1 MASHTGEKQGDVS
14 ATEKPTNSKDA
25 PKTDKAGV
33 TRNEKATSE
42 GETVPGWTIMRPLRM
57 RGLKGKTAGSAATV
71 STNGLDVGGVDSK
84 DNEELKVT
92 ETNNSG
98 DRNGIGEV
106 DALHEVRSDDELLG
120 PGDDEASPRRVT
132 ADRGLEHNEGE
143 NLEGTVSGGPK
154 FKTYKRRWFGL
165 IQLVLLNIIVS
176 WDVSISSIP
185 SVQPAPIPMLMQ
197 RSGCLSLRTQPPSR
211 NITTS
216 LPLL

>member
-1 MASHTGEKQGDVS
+1 MASQTGEKQRDVS

-25 PKTDKAGV
+25 PKTDKAGISPK
-33 TRNEKATSE
+33 EEATSE

-57 RGLKGKTAGSAATV
+57 RGLKGKKSGSAATV
-71 STNGLDVGGVDSK
+71 STNGLKVGGVDSK

-106 DALHEVRSDDELLG
+106 DALHEVRSEDELLG

-132 ADRGLEHNEGE
+132 ANRGLEHNGGE
-143 NLEGTVSGGPK
+143 NLEGTVSGGTE

-176 WDVSISSIP
+176 WDVSICSIP
-185 SVQPAPIPMLMQ
+185 KCSASPYSMLMQ
-197 RSGCLSLRTQPPSR
+197 RSGSLSLPTQPPSR

>member
-1 MASHTGEKQGDVS
+1 MASQTGEKQEDVS

-25 PKTDKAGV
+25 PKTDKARG
-33 TRNEKATSE
+33 TRNEKVTSE
-42 GETVPGWTIMRPLRM
+42 GETVPGWTVMRPLRM
-57 RGLKGKTAGSAATV
+57 RGLKGKKGGSASTV
-71 STNGLDVGGVDSK
+71 STNGLEVDGVDSK

-98 DRNGIGEV
+98 NRNGIGEV
-106 DALHEVRSDDELLG
+106 DALHEVRSNDELLG
-120 PGDDEASPRRVT
+120 PEDDGTSPRRVT
-132 ADRGLEHNEGE
+132 ADRGLEHNSGE
-143 NLEGTVSGGPK
+143 NLEGTVSGGTE

-176 WDVSISSIP
+176 WDVSILSIP

-197 RSGCLSLRTQPPSR
+197 HSGSLSLRTQPPSR